1 MNEYGILALAV
12 IVVIVL
18 LVGFSLLAADV
29 RSSTV
34 KPSACRCPRCG
45 GSKFTVQVI
54 ECRSMKRVFC
64 EDPHMD
70 GCLWVG
76 QFPKDDPRFVDRGDV
91 VKSG

>member
-1 MNEYGILALAV
+1 MNDHAILAVAM
-12 IVVIVL
+12 VVVVVL
-18 LVGFSLLAADV
+18 LIGFSLLASDV

-34 KPSACRCPRCG
+34 KPSAFRCPRCG
-45 GSKFTVQVI
+45 GSKFTVHVI

-76 QFPKDDPRFVDRGDV
+76 QFPKDDPRFEDRGDV
-91 VKSG
+91 AKSG